1 MSPDRITMTRAEAIR
16 RRKEEEQNRRG
27 KLTLKKVVAPKPAPA
42 PKPASKTRAGKGS
55 TGINRTGKPAV
66 FNRWSR
72 RYDIS
77 MSSPTR
83 RPQVAPKPKTPSI
96 SITMPHIAY
105 GPRWISFFMA
115 IFCVVDMYLMLNNDA
130 FIVQNAEISGNK
142 QITSQEIQ
150 NVLRIANWPAAYLN
164 PDQIQANILG
174 AFPDISSAHVNI
186 NLPNN
191 VVISV
196 EERTPVAAW
205 RQDGQTVWV
214 DALGYAFPPRGQIEN
229 LPVITALGA
238 PPAPYIDPKQTIGA
252 RPFLRTE
259 FSQAI
264 VTISSNLP
272 QGATLIFDPQYG
284 LGWKDPQ
291 GWKVYFGNS
300 DGDNALKIQVYQNL
314 LDYLKKKNL
323 KPTLISVEYPN
334 APFYQ
339 LEQ

>member
-1 MSPDRITMTRAEAIR
+1 MSPDRITITRAEAVR
-16 RRKEEEQNRRG
+16 RRKEEEQQRRS
-27 KLTLKKVVAPKPAPA
+27 KLTLKKVVEPKPAPA
-42 PKPASKTRAGKGS
+42 PKAAPKTRSGMVS
-55 TGINRTGKPAV
+55 TGISRAEKPAAT
-66 FNRWSR
+66 NRWNG
-72 RYDIS
+72 RYDIA
-77 MSSPTR
+77 MSNPARRTQVYTPPKAPT
-83 RPQVAPKPKTPSI
+83 I
-96 SITMPHIAY
+96 SFTMPHIGY
-105 GPRWISFFMA
+105 GPRWISFFLV
-115 IFCVVDMYLMLNNDA
+115 IFCVIDMYLMLNDDA
-130 FIVQNAEISGNK
+130 FIVHDAVITGNT

-150 NVLRIANWPAAYLN
+150 KVLRIADVPAAYLN
-164 PDQIQANILG
+164 PDQVQANILG
-174 AFPDISSAHVNI
+174 AFPDISNAHVDI

-214 DALGYAFPPRGQIEN
+214 DALGYAFPPRGQVEN

-238 PPAPYIDPKQTIGA
+238 PPAPYIDPTQTIGA
-252 RPFLRTE
+252 RPFLRAE

-264 VTISSNLP
+264 VTLTADLP

-284 LGWKDPQ
+284 LGWNDPQ
-291 GWKVYFGNS
+291 GWKVYFGSSNS
-300 DGDNALKIQVYQNL
+300 DSAQKLQVYQTL